1 MHVEKDAKK
10 IIAKFQRL
18 QIDPLGLGDQV
29 RRREKGWD
37 FITFKK
43 QYPDMKI
50 KLTTD
55 IEIIESG
62 VIE

>member
-29 RRREKGWD
+29 RRREKRLELYN
-37 FITFKK
+37 FQKTI
-43 QYPDMKI
+43 
-50 KLTTD
+50 
-55 IEIIESG
+55 S
-62 VIE
+62 